1 MEYKTQ
7 TSLGVSKKIYKST
20 KTQTN
25 SRIRS
30 RWDKLNIYKLLYDE
44 SNRKKVNRRQINLLD
59 RKV

>member
-20 KTQTN
+20 KTHTN

-30 RWDKLNIYKLLYDE
+30 RWDKFHIYKHPDDE
-44 SNRKKVNRRQINLLD
+44 SNRKKVNGRQINLLD